1 VNLLQRARCRSAGL
15 HAGRS
20 VLLSVFAFLL
30 IAFDATAQK
39 TAVTL
44 QLKWD
49 HEFQFAG
56 YYAALW
62 QGYYDE
68 AGLDVEIRSRV
79 RDDGSLVNV
88 VEEVI
93 SGRADFGVGSTDI
106 LLARGEGM
114 PLVVVTSIF
123 QESPYAIVS
132 LPEAGIRRPSD
143 LAGKRICHEASGIH
157 RVELDTLLVNE
168 GVDPATVTRVP
179 FRPDLDTLIL
189 GESDATMAYDLTATW
204 LAQERGIEISIMR
217 PSEFNVLFYGD
228 TLFTHRRMTTR
239 SPGMV
244 ERFRA
249 ATLRGWSYAM
259 EHPDEIA
266 ARISTELPRAI
277 PLDDPVG
284 YNVAEIEAVR
294 RWMRFPAVAIGT
306 TNPWRWNGIYGQ
318 MRDAGLV
325 PAETSLEDL
334 VFNHERLTRTAR
346 ARQMRTAFGVLSAAA
361 LSLLILFLFTRVRS
375 WALPALA
382 CVLLLLSLYMLDR
395 YQQSLR
401 MERARLRVSEQAGA
415 MRVQLEGAIQ
425 TTEHLLTGMARL
437 IGAHG
442 SLSDQEFASLAS
454 GVLEGS
460 AALRSFAAAPDFVV
474 EHVYPLEEN
483 KAVLGLNY
491 RTDPEQSAAAMR
503 AVEVGGLVV
512 AGPLAL
518 RQGGRGL
525 VARVPVYDTTRTT
538 DDGSPPVWGL
548 IAAAIDLDI
557 LLQGAGLTEYNQD
570 FEIALRGTDG
580 LGEYGEVF
588 FGKSQLFEDAPVLQD
603 ISLAS
608 GTWQLAMAPINGW
621 DSIQERNY
629 PLWLTGLVFTALVI
643 MMIIYR
649 QREQRLFARS
659 AAALRESEARLSRA
673 QGLAKVYTARAVFK
687 ERLFYIDSGLN
698 QILGFPCS
706 DNRLS
711 FERCGRMLA
720 ASDLERRD
728 AMYRDMKAGL
738 PSVEGL
744 FSLQRADNRKT
755 LHLQLIGE
763 ALPGVP
769 GELFVTAQD
778 VTSRVEAERALRV
791 SEERFS
797 LAMKGTNDGIWDYD
811 IEGDRVYV
819 SPGWLRMLGFS
830 EESGADFAEPGA
842 AMRQVHP
849 DDAQRVNEELDAA
862 IAGDSDV
869 YEIEARVVHTS
880 GRTLHVLS
888 RGHVVR
894 DAAGRAVR
902 LVGVNTDLTALKE
915 AERETQHLETQLL
928 QAQKMEALGLLTGGI
943 AHDFNNVLAS
953 VIGFTDL
960 SVKALQRQPLEAE
973 RVKSYLAEVT
983 RASERARDLVRQLLS
998 FSRPESGEIRPVR
1011 PAPVVDEL
1019 LRMLR
1024 ASVPSTIAL
1033 EAPEVDTEAW
1043 VLTDPVHLHQM
1054 LMNLVIN
1061 ARDAVGERGEIFV
1074 TVRRE
1079 EVDGWRCASCRETFS
1094 GLYVVITVRDN
1105 GPGFA
1110 PEALD
1115 RVFEPF
1121 FTTKPSGKGSGM
1133 GLSVVHGIVHGARG
1147 HICLDSEPGAGSV
1160 VRLALPAASPPALAE
1175 TPEAPDS
1182 PAAPNAFAKV
1192 LVVDD
1197 EAAVADFVSEALAIA
1212 GYASV
1217 VCSNGA
1223 EARDLFDRDPGRFG
1237 LVITDQTM
1245 PLLTGSALAAH
1256 IRAARPDLPII
1267 LMSGYSETLD
1277 AERAAE
1283 SGVSIY
1289 LSKPVSLKQL
1299 LAAVR
1304 DMLNADASAPAG
1316 RKE

>member
-1 VNLLQRARCRSAGL
+1 VCALLLAAGDG
-15 HAGRS
+15 A
-20 VLLSVFAFLL
+20 
-30 IAFDATAQK
+30 AQK
-39 TAVTL
+39 TTVYL

-62 QGYYDE
+62 QGFYDE
-68 AGLDVEIRSRV
+68 AGLDVVIRSRM

-88 VEEVI
+88 IDEVV
-93 SGRADFGVGSTDI
+93 SGRAEFGVGSTDI
-106 LLARGEGM
+106 LLARGAGV
-114 PLVVVTSIF
+114 PLIVVTSIF

-132 LPEAGIRRPSD
+132 LPETGIRRPSD
-143 LAGKRICHEASGIH
+143 LAGKRVSHEASGIH

-168 GVDPATVTRVP
+168 GIDPGTVTRVP
-179 FRPDLDTLIL
+179 FRPSLDMLTS
-189 GESDATMAYDLTATW
+189 GECDATMSYDLSASW
-204 LAQERGIEISIMR
+204 MAKERGIEISLMR

-239 SPGMV
+239 SPDLV
-244 ERFRA
+244 ERFRT

-266 ARISTELPRAI
+266 TRISTELPRI
-277 PLDDPVG
+277 VPLDDPIG
-284 YNVAEIEAVR
+284 YNAAEIQAVR

-334 VFNHERLTRTAR
+334 VFNHERLTRSAR
-346 ARQMRTAFGVLSAAA
+346 SRQTRTAFGVLSAGA
-361 LSLLILFLFTRVRS
+361 LALLILFLFSRVRS

-382 CVLLLLSLYMLDR
+382 CVLLLLGLYMLDR
-395 YQQSLR
+395 YQQSLQ
-401 MERARLRVSEQAGA
+401 MERLRLRVTEQAGA

-425 TTEHLLTGMARL
+425 TTEHLLTGMSRL

-442 SLSDQEFASLAS
+442 HLSDEEFASLAS
-454 GVLEGS
+454 GMLEGS
-460 AALRSFAAAPDFVV
+460 AAIRSFAAAPDFVV
-474 EHVYPLEEN
+474 KHVYPFEEN
-483 KAVLGLNY
+483 KAVLGLDY
-491 RTDPEQSAAAMR
+491 RTDPEQSDAAMR

-525 VARVPVYDTTRTT
+525 VARVPVYDTTRAAE
-538 DDGSPPVWGL
+538 DGSPAVWGL

-557 LLQGAGLTEYNQD
+557 LLHGAGLTEFNQD
-570 FEIALRGTDG
+570 FDIALRGTDG

-588 FGKSQLFEDAPVLQD
+588 FGHAELFEDAPVLQN

-608 GTWQLAMAPINGW
+608 GTWQLAMAPLNGW
-621 DSIQERNY
+621 ESMRDFNY

-649 QREQRLFARS
+649 QREQRVSAKN

-673 QGLAKVYTARAVFK
+673 QSLAKVYTARAIFK
-687 ERLFYIDSGLN
+687 ERVFYIDSTLN
-698 QILGFPCS
+698 QLMGYPCS

-711 FERCGRMLA
+711 FKRCGHMLTTVGVDRA
-720 ASDLERRD
+720 G
-728 AMYRDMKAGL
+728 AMYRELKAGA

-744 FSLQRADNRKT
+744 FTLKRADNRKIIH
-755 LHLQLIGE
+755 LHLIGE
-763 ALPGVP
+763 VLPSAP
-769 GELFVTAQD
+769 GELFVTTQD
-778 VTSRVEAERALRV
+778 VTTRVEAERALRD

-811 IEGDRVYV
+811 IDRKRVYV
-819 SPGWLRMLGFS
+819 SPGWLRMLGFA
-830 EESGADFAEPGA
+830 EDRADDFAVPGA
-842 AMRQVHP
+842 AMRQLHP
-849 DDAQRVNEELDAA
+849 EDFQRVNEELDRALL
-862 IAGDSDV
+862 GGSDV
-869 YEIEARVVHTS
+869 YEIEARVLHAS

-894 DAAGRAVR
+894 NADGRALR
-902 LVGVNTDLTALKE
+902 LVGVNTDLTALKQ
-915 AERETQHLETQLL
+915 AEREKQHLETQLL

-960 SVKALQRQPLEAE
+960 SVTALQHPPTDPE
-973 RVKSYLAEVT
+973 RVRGYLAEVT

-998 FSRPESGEIRPVR
+998 FSRPDSGEIRPVR

-1019 LRMLR
+1019 LPMLR
-1024 ASVPSTIAL
+1024 ASVPTTIAL
-1033 EAPEVDTEAW
+1033 EAPEIDTEAW
-1043 VLTDPVHLHQM
+1043 VLADPVQVHQM

-1061 ARDAVGERGEIFV
+1061 ARDAVGERGEVFV
-1074 TVRRE
+1074 SVRRE
-1079 EVDGWRCASCRETFS
+1079 EVEGWQCASCRETFS
-1094 GLYVVITVRDN
+1094 GLYVVISVRDN

-1133 GLSVVHGIVHGARG
+1133 GLAVVHGIVHGARG
-1147 HICLDSEPGAGSV
+1147 HVCLNSEPGAGSV
-1160 VRLALPAASPPALAE
+1160 IRLALPAVSPPAPAE
-1175 TPEAPDS
+1175 SNESPE
-1182 PAAPNAFAKV
+1182 PASQTRVEVEV

-1197 EAAVADFVSEALAIA
+1197 EAAVADFVSEAL
-1212 GYASV
+1212 GTGGFRSTC
-1217 VCSNGA
+1217 CSNGA
-1223 EARDLFDRDPGRFG
+1223 EARDLFDREPDRFG

-1267 LMSGYSETLD
+1267 LMSGYSENLD
-1277 AERAAE
+1277 AERAAG
-1283 SGVSIY
+1283 SGVTLY
-1289 LSKPVSLKQL
+1289 LSKPVSLRQL
-1299 LAAVR
+1299 LSAVR
-1304 DMLNADASAPAG
+1304 DMLGAGSPASKPAPQAH
-1316 RKE
+1316 KE